1 MNLLACCSV
10 KFNVYIYIFFFVKVE
25 LVSTP
30 VEEEAP
36 VASPQESPVQQHPAD
51 TKDDE
56 EPMEQEE
63 SNPVIQEEND
73 SVSLV
78 SYCHCVIND
87 LLFTCLCM

>member
-1 MNLLACCSV
+1 ML
-10 KFNVYIYIFFFVKVE
+10 YYFFFKVE

-30 VEEEAP
+30 VKEEAP
-36 VASPQESPVQQHPAD
+36 VASLQESPVQQHPAD

-73 SVSLV
+73 SGSLV

-87 LLFTCLCM
+87 CI

>member
-1 MNLLACCSV
+1 MLNLISL
-10 KFNVYIYIFFFVKVE
+10 YIFFVKVE

-30 VEEEAP
+30 VKEEAP
-36 VASPQESPVQQHPAD
+36 VASLQESPVQQHPVD

-63 SNPVIQEEND
+63 SHPVIQEEND

-78 SYCHCVIND
+78 SYCLCVIND
-87 LLFTCLCM
+87 LLFPCLCI